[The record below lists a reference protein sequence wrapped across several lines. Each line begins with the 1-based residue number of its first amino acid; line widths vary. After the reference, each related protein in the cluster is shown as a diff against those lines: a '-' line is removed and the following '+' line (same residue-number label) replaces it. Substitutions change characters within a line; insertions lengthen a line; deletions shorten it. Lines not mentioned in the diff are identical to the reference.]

1 MTLIISVPATSAN
14 LGPGFDSVGLA
25 VSLYLNIEVIE
36 PSSNWE
42 IVHRLGKKLPSDER
56 NLLIKTALKVC
67 PDLPPHRLKMT
78 SNIPLAR
85 GLGSSSSVI
94 VAGIELANQLGHL
107 DLSDDTKLQIA
118 TKIEGHPDNVAPAIF
133 GGLVIAQ
140 SFAGKTS
147 YVAAKMP
154 PTGLLAF
161 IPKYELKTRDSR
173 RVLPNEFAYKEAVA
187 ASAISNVAIASLL
200 TGDLKLAGQL
210 MAADRFHEP
219 YRSPLV
225 PEFKKIRQLAEQLG
239 AYTTYLS
246 GAGPTVMV
254 LARPDVI
261 KEIKASLLSEKLAG
275 RLVELKVD
283 TRGIQVKN

>member
-1 MTLIISVPATSAN
+1 M
-14 LGPGFDSVGLA
+14 
-25 VSLYLNIEVIE
+25 
-36 PSSNWE
+36 
-42 IVHRLGKKLPSDER
+42 
-56 NLLIKTALKVC
+56 
-67 PDLPPHRLKMT
+67 
-78 SNIPLAR
+78 
-85 GLGSSSSVI
+85 
-94 VAGIELANQLGHL
+94 
-107 DLSDDTKLQIA
+107 
-118 TKIEGHPDNVAPAIF
+118 APAIF

-173 RVLPNEFAYKEAVA
+173 RVLPSEFAYKEAVA
-187 ASAISNVAIASLL
+187 ASAISNVAIAALL

-225 PEFKKIRQLAEQLG
+225 PEFKQIRQLAEELG

-261 KEIKASLLSEKLAG
+261 KKIKARLLSEKLAG